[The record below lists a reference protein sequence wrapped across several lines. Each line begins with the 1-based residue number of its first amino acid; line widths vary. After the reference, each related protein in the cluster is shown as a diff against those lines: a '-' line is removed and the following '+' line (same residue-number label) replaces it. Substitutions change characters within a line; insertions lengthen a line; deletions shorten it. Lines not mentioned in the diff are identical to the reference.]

1 MVRMIP
7 TYINPEV
14 KSGAERKI
22 YDTIKNTA
30 LAGFTCLHSLGLS
43 HHLWKRQGEIDFV
56 LVGGNAIICLEVK
69 GGRISRKDGVWY
81 FTNRFGQES
90 KKSESPFAQA
100 SSAMFS
106 LKANLEA
113 RFGYTGM
120 LFGYGVLMPDI
131 RFSIP
136 SPEWDDEIVYDL
148 NDEQEPFERYVHRLR
163 VYWEKKVGLPSP
175 RVGEKEMIQYL
186 RGDFELPTP
195 LWQEIQ
201 DTEDRVV
208 NFTLEQY
215 RALDHM
221 ESNPRIIFS
230 GGAGSGK
237 TLLAVEKTR
246 RTALDGKRVLF
257 LCYNRLLGS
266 MLKSEVAKFG
276 KGTELVHAD
285 SIHKY
290 FAKAIT
296 TAGLKK
302 ELDRRAAFATVQ
314 EMYDGV
320 FADLFV
326 KATKGSSFKKFDLL
340 VIDEGQDLL
349 NENYLLAFDEVLEG
363 GMQHGQWVIF
373 LDPGAQARLFN
384 KFSLEAYNY
393 LKSMGAPEY
402 RLDMNCRNTEQI
414 ATQASIVSG
423 FPTGIAKVAGPKVE
437 YITYKDSEDQALKIT
452 DLTRN
457 LVKNESVPPEC
468 ITVLSTKAKNSM
480 SVFTSGVRIPSFF
493 EELDENSI
501 TNLAKGKIGIA
512 SVQAYKGLENNIIIY
527 CDVDRLR
534 DKWIE
539 GVNYVG
545 MTRAKE
551 KLYVFLHKKAR
562 KEYETRIFDY
572 ATHKQKNPKQ

>member
-1 MVRMIP
+1 MIP

-14 KSGAERKI
+14 KSSAERKI
-22 YDTIKNTA
+22 YGAIKNAA
-30 LAGFTCLHSLGLS
+30 LADFVCFHSLGLS
-43 HHLWKRQGEIDFV
+43 RHLWKRQGEIDFV

-90 KKSESPFAQA
+90 KKAESPFAQA

-113 RFGYTGM
+113 QFGHMGM

-131 RFSIP
+131 KFSIS

-148 NDEQEPFERYVHRLR
+148 NDTQEPFERYIHRLR
-163 VYWEKKVGLPSP
+163 IYWEKKVGMPSP
-175 RVGEKEMIQYL
+175 RVAEKEVVQYL

-201 DTEDRVV
+201 NTEDQVV
-208 NFTLEQY
+208 NFTSEQY

-221 ESNPRIIFS
+221 ESNPRLIFS

-237 TLLAVEKTR
+237 TLLAVEKAR
-246 RTALDGKRVLF
+246 RAALDGKHVLL
-257 LCYNRLLGS
+257 LCYNKFLGS
-266 MLKSEVAKFG
+266 KLKSEVAKFANG
-276 KGTELVHAD
+276 AELVHVD

-290 FAKAIT
+290 FAKVIAS
-296 TAGLKK
+296 AGLKK
-302 ELDRRAAFATVQ
+302 ELDRRAASAAAQ
-314 EMYDGV
+314 EIYDGV

-326 KATKGSSFKKFDLL
+326 KAAGESSFKKFDLL
-340 VIDEGQDLL
+340 VVDEGQDIL

-363 GMQHGQWVIF
+363 GMQKGCWVIF

-393 LKSMGAPEY
+393 LKSTGVPEY
-402 RLDMNCRNTEQI
+402 RLDMNCRNTVQI
-414 ATQASIVSG
+414 AKQTSVVSG
-423 FPTGIAKVAGPKVE
+423 FPTGIARVIGPKVE
-437 YITYKDSEDQALKIT
+437 YITYKDGEDQVLKIVRLAR
-452 DLTRN
+452 DLIE
-457 LVKNESVPPEC
+457 NEGVPPEC
-468 ITVLSTKAKNSM
+468 ITILSTKAKNSM
-480 SVFTSGVRIPSFF
+480 PLFTSGVRVPGFF
-493 EELDENSI
+493 EELDENNIIGSV
-501 TNLAKGKIGIA
+501 KGKVGIA
-512 SVQAYKGLENNIIIY
+512 SVQAYKGLENNVIVY
-527 CDVDRLR
+527 CDVDRLG

-562 KEYETRIFDY
+562 KEYETRILNY
-572 ATHKQKNPKQ
+572 ATHKQKKSK